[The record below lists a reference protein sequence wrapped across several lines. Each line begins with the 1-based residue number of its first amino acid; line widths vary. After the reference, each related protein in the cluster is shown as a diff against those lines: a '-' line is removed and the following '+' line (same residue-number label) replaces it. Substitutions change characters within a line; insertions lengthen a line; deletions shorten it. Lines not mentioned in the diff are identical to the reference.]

1 LQGADYTADYRL
13 YSVNP
18 IPGLLEPKAWFH
30 EESGAYYATEYV
42 VDVKGAHQPPGSA
55 AKFSLTQ
62 KILWHTNRVFA
73 NKVVIAYDRKK
84 YSQKKAATSFFAMNG
99 LPAVLPDNCYQQKRG
114 KSGERLYY
122 AVWERMFAGL
132 PSIASAHGL

>member
-1 LQGADYTADYRL
+1 VALITL
-13 YSVNP
+13 
-18 IPGLLEPKAWFH
+18 
-30 EESGAYYATEYV
+30 
-42 VDVKGAHQPPGSA
+42 
-55 AKFSLTQ
+55 LTQ

-99 LPAVLPDNCYQQKRG
+99 LPATLPDECYQKRVSTSG
-114 KSGERLYY
+114 KRLYY

-132 PSIASAHGL
+132 PSIAEAHSL